1 MAGLKRIISLSFILA
16 CGFLLVIL
24 SGALYQNWWPLFV
37 VATFVLAPLP
47 NAIFAKCASGDDL
60 YSFHEQTN
68 SGFKDF
74 GKFLTS
80 ILVVSGIFLP
90 VVLAH
95 VEVIEFA
102 AMVMS
107 VSGGFLVYFTI
118 LAYSYF
124 FSEENDE
131 Y

>member
-1 MAGLKRIISLSFILA
+1 MAA
-16 CGFLLVIL
+16 WGFLLVIL

-47 NAIFAKCASGDDL
+47 NYIFSKCASNDEL
-60 YSFHEQTN
+60 SYFEQTTN
-68 SGFKDF
+68 NGFKDF

-80 ILVVSGIFLP
+80 ILVVSGIALP
-90 VVLAH
+90 IILAH
-95 VEVIEFA
+95 VEVIEFS
-102 AMVMS
+102 AMIMS

-124 FSEENDE
+124 FSEENE

>member
-1 MAGLKRIISLSFILA
+1 MAGLKRIIGLSFILA
-16 CGFLLVIL
+16 WGFLLVIL

-47 NAIFAKCASGDDL
+47 NFIFSKCASGDDL
-60 YSFHEQTN
+60 YYFNEQSN
-68 SGFKDF
+68 NGPKDF

-80 ILVVSGIFLP
+80 ILVVSGIALP
-90 VVLAH
+90 IILAH
-95 VEVIEFA
+95 IEVIEFA
-102 AMVMS
+102 AMLMS

-124 FSEENDE
+124 FSEENE